1 MGIHH
6 FDKHAQVGNELLAH
20 LAGEI
25 GEPDNLKKAE
35 RMLKAVLH
43 TLRDS
48 IPMEESFQ
56 FMAQLPLIVKGIYV
70 SEWKYSTQPKK
81 IRHLDAFI
89 EEIKIKDNMAGE
101 GDFVNPEKAV
111 FLTKKIFKVLGQ
123 YASKGEWQ
131 DILANLPHEIRP
143 LVEPALER
151 ASR

>member
-1 MGIHH
+1 MGVQH
-6 FDKHAQVGNELLAH
+6 FDKFAQVGNELLIH

-25 GEPDNLKKAE
+25 GEPDNFKKAE

-70 SEWKYSTQPKK
+70 SEWKYSIQPKK
-81 IRHLDAFI
+81 IRHMDAFL
-89 EEIKIKDNMAGE
+89 EEVIIKDNMAGE
-101 GDFVNPEKAV
+101 GDFKNPEKAA
-111 FLTKKIFKVLGQ
+111 FLIKKVFKVLGQ

-131 DILANLPHEIRP
+131 DVLSNLPHEIRP
-143 LVEPALER
+143 LVQPALER
-151 ASR
+151 AAQ

>member
-6 FDKHAQVGNELLAH
+6 FDKHAQVGNELLGH
-20 LAGEI
+20 LASEI
-25 GEPDNLKKAE
+25 GEPDNLKKAD

-70 SEWKYSTQPKK
+70 SDWKYSTQPKK

-89 EEIKIKDNMAGE
+89 EEVKIKDNMTGE
-101 GDFVNPEKAV
+101 GDFKNSDKAS
-111 FLTKKIFKVLGQ
+111 LLIKKVFKVLGQ
-123 YASKGEWQ
+123 YASRGEWK
-131 DILANLPHEIRP
+131 DILANLPRDIRP
-143 LVEPALER
+143 LLEPALER
-151 ASR
+151 AAK